1 MRARKTLAKAN
12 TSPSRATMPFSLGHL
27 VAARVRDDDTQPRR
41 LRLPGP
47 FRLRSRER
55 LPGEGEGAPTHREDQ
70 SVSLA
75 LLPTLQGEDCHERKA
90 LRPQRSCVPI
100 LLALL
105 SLALAGCSVIDE
117 IITMVEGVD
126 GMVSEASEGVER
138 TAHPGGGGSRGRRGR
153 SPLGRRSSSG
163 SSGGS
168 SRASRPLTCRSP

>member
-1 MRARKTLAKAN
+1 
-12 TSPSRATMPFSLGHL
+12 MPFSLGHL
-27 VAARVRDDDTQPRR
+27 VAARVRDDDTQPRQ

-105 SLALAGCSVIDE
+105 PLALAGCSVIDE

-138 TAHPGGGGSRGRRGR
+138 TAHPGGGGSRQSEDRTVTFSGPTGTIAVGQTLELRVERGFEPR
-153 SPLGRRSSSG
+153 IAPLDMSFTV
-163 SSGGS
+163 
-168 SRASRPLTCRSP
+168 SRPA